1 MNYAA
6 RAMSDLAMLEY
17 KANDLLILGG
27 VSRPPVPENVI
38 ALFDPPHAIRI
49 ERRPLGLIRAILDQM
64 GDRWLIVLNS
74 RLPKSAQRFSLF
86 HEGYHILQ
94 RRMTAPAGDDS
105 YNEWLADGFAARVLM
120 PREWVMQ
127 ARTKIVN
134 TAQLGRV
141 FGVSERAMQRRLR
154 ELGL

>member
-17 KANDLLILGG
+17 EANHLLALGG
-27 VSRPPVPENVI
+27 VTHPPVPENVI

-74 RLPKSAQRFSLF
+74 RLPRNAQRFSLF

-94 RRMTAPAGDDS
+94 RTLMMPAGDEA
-105 YNEWLADGFAARVLM
+105 YNEWLADGFAARLLM
-120 PREWVMQ
+120 PRQWVMQ
-127 ARTKIVN
+127 ASLKVADA
-134 TAQLGRV
+134 AQLGRV
-141 FGVSERAMQRRLR
+141 FGVSERAMQKRLR